1 MKKERKKKSPEKIM
15 VIIFNI
21 LIFVSMAFLMYT
33 LSLISGIEKT
43 IVIIGIIT
51 IFIVNIL
58 LVILINKLN
67 KKKSLIRYLLFLIF
81 ASILICGQC
90 FLGYFIMKTY
100 SSLDNMN
107 KSKITYTSAI
117 VTLKDKKYNIDEIK
131 NKKIGIVVDKTSIDG
146 YIIGL
151 EIIKDKKLEDNNTI
165 VEYDSNSSLMSDLYN
180 KTLDLIIISKNYP
193 SMFKTIENYNNIE
206 EDTKIIYEKSKTLT
220 KKEIAKYSGE
230 EIVNL
235 NKSNSVTEPF
245 TLLVMGIDSTEENLE
260 KNASGNGDALML
272 VTFNPKT
279 LNATILSIPRDSY
292 VPIACF
298 ANQKENK
305 ITHAGWNGASCM
317 IKTIENFTG
326 INIDYYVKINF
337 KGVVNLV
344 DALGGIDIDV
354 PIEFCEQDSN
364 RNFNNLQCLKKGY
377 QNINGEQA
385 LALARHRKTLLT
397 GDLQRGQNQQVV
409 ANGIINKL
417 KTVKSANQALKILD
431 SISKSMDTNFTTKQM
446 LSFYEIGKTIIATS
460 SSDNLI
466 NLQQLYLYGSS
477 EYIYDESMGMVLYN
491 YIINKDSLK
500 QVVEAMKKN
509 LGDQKVATTKTMD
522 FNIEEKF
529 ELSVI
534 GKDNLGATTLY
545 ILLPNFTGNS
555 LEYAKAWLSQHNI
568 KVNVIEEETTEYKDG
583 IIISQNM
590 PESKRIDLIGSNG
603 ITFTVAKSKN
613 NIIENKPSDDG
624 ITEDYPDDDKKDDDK
639 KDDQKDDQ
647 KDDNKNNTENNEE
660 KGE

>member
-1 MKKERKKKSPEKIM
+1 
-15 VIIFNI
+15 
-21 LIFVSMAFLMYT
+21 
-33 LSLISGIEKT
+33 
-43 IVIIGIIT
+43 
-51 IFIVNIL
+51 
-58 LVILINKLN
+58 
-67 KKKSLIRYLLFLIF
+67 
-81 ASILICGQC
+81 
-90 FLGYFIMKTY
+90 
-100 SSLDNMN
+100 
-107 KSKITYTSAI
+107 
-117 VTLKDKKYNIDEIK
+117 
-131 NKKIGIVVDKTSIDG
+131 
-146 YIIGL
+146 
-151 EIIKDKKLEDNNTI
+151 
-165 VEYDSNSSLMSDLYN
+165 
-180 KTLDLIIISKNYP
+180 
-193 SMFKTIENYNNIE
+193 
-206 EDTKIIYEKSKTLT
+206 
-220 KKEIAKYSGE
+220 
-230 EIVNL
+230 
-235 NKSNSVTEPF
+235 
-245 TLLVMGIDSTEENLE
+245 MGIDSTEETLE

-364 RNFNNLQCLKKGY
+364 RDLDNLQCLKKGY

-534 GKDNLGATTLY
+534 GKDNLGATKLY
-545 ILLPNFTGNS
+545 TLLPNFTGNS

-624 ITEDYPDDDKKDDDK
+624 ITEDYPNDDK

-647 KDDNKNNTENNEE
+647 KDDKKDDKKDDNKNNTENNEE

>member
-1 MKKERKKKSPEKIM
+1 MKKERKKKEPEKIII
-15 VIIFNI
+15 IIFNI
-21 LIFVSMAFLMYT
+21 LIFISMAFLMYT
-33 LSLISGIEKT
+33 LSLISGIEKA
-43 IVIIGIIT
+43 IVIAGIIT
-51 IFIVNIL
+51 LFIINIL

-67 KKKSLIRYLLFLIF
+67 KKKSLIRYLIFLIF

-107 KSKITYTSAI
+107 KSKITYTGAVVS
-117 VTLKDKKYNIDEIK
+117 LKNEKYNIDEIK

-151 EIIKDKKLEDNNTI
+151 EIINEKKLENNNTI
-165 VEYDSNSSLMSDLYN
+165 IEYDSNSSLMADLYN

-193 SMFKTIENYNNIE
+193 SMFSTVDNYKNIKD
-206 EDTKIIYEKSKTLT
+206 DTKIIYEKSKTLT

-235 NKSNSVTEPF
+235 NTSNSITEPF
-245 TLLVMGIDSTEENLE
+245 TLLVMGIDSTEETLE

-298 ANQKENK
+298 TNQKENK

-344 DALGGIDIDV
+344 NALGGIDIDV

-364 RNFNNLQCLKKGY
+364 RNLDNPQCLKKGY

-417 KTVKSANQALKILD
+417 KNVKSANQALKILD
-431 SISKSMDTNFTTKQM
+431 SVSKSMDTNFTTKQM
-446 LSFYEIGKTIIATS
+446 LSFYDIAKTIIATS

-466 NLQQLYLYGSS
+466 NLQQLYLSGSS

-491 YIINKDSLK
+491 YIINQDSLD
-500 QVVEAMKKN
+500 QVVKAMKKN
-509 LGDQKVATTKTMD
+509 LGDQKVSTTKTMD

-534 GKDNLGATTLY
+534 GKDNLGATKLY
-545 ILLPNFTGNS
+545 TLLPDFTGSS
-555 LEYAKAWLSQHNI
+555 LEYAKTWLSQYNVKINI
-568 KVNVIEEETTEYKDG
+568 IEEETTNYKDG

-590 PESKRIDLIGSNG
+590 PESKRVDLIGSNG

-613 NIIENKPSDDG
+613 NITETNPSDEG
-624 ITEDYPDDDKKDDDK
+624 ITEDYTDEKNTDEKDDS
-639 KDDQKDDQ
+639 
-647 KDDNKNNTENNEE
+647 KDDNTTTENDDKTE
-660 KGE
+660 